1 MSVSFSRIT
10 ILGAIITAITLAI
23 LPVNS
28 HAKDENNS
36 NAPQK
41 HGLEPLSQYVRQ
53 EVRQITD
60 RVERVESQITTPPR
74 HANNSDQRNDS
85 PGKSDAAPGRHTDA
99 APAAKESKLEGSK
112 HALCTKNLQRAN
124 AVLSEV
130 SAKRQQS
137 FDQITR
143 ISDAAQQFY
152 NSHQLNVENYDTVLH
167 AVSSAR
173 TAAANALTQ
182 LTQTPKFS
190 CDSTTPQSDF
200 MTLKAHRD
208 TSVEAL
214 KVYRDAV
221 STLITTLKQTQTAPS
236 GQGR

>member
-53 EVRQITD
+53 EVRQLND
-60 RVERVESQITTPPR
+60 RVERVESQITIPP
-74 HANNSDQRNDS
+74 HQTDAPDQRENK
-85 PGKSDAAPGRHTDA
+85 PGKSAESASRQTDT
-99 APAAKESKLEGSK
+99 APATKETKIKGNK
-112 HALCTKNLQRAN
+112 HALCTKNLQRVS
-124 AVLSEV
+124 AVLDEV

-137 FDQITR
+137 FDQITH

-152 NSHQLNVENYDTVLH
+152 NAHHLNAANYDTVLET
-167 AVSSAR
+167 VSSAR

-182 LTQTPKFS
+182 LKHTPKFS
-190 CDSTTPQSDF
+190 CDSTTPRSDF
-200 MTLKAHRD
+200 MTLRAHRD
-208 TSVEAL
+208 TSIEAL

-221 STLITTLKQTQTAPS
+221 STLIITIKQTQTASS
-236 GQGR
+236 GQGM